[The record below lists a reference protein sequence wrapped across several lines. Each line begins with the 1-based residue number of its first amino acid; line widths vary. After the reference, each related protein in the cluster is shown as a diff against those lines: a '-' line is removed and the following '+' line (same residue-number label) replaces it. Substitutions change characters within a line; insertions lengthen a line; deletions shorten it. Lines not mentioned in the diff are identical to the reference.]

1 MSRAAGPRPWRFLA
15 PGLALGVLVAGGCD
29 AARPAPAV
37 PVFEEPEPMDPDVA
51 RAIDDA
57 VAEARANPRSAEAFG
72 RLGRIYQANEFYDLG
87 AQCYAIA
94 ARLEPA
100 TADWPYYLGVLAA
113 ERGRSDEAEAYFREV
128 TRLTPGYAPAWA
140 RLGDLLLIR
149 GERDEASAAF
159 DRYLA
164 LEPGGPWG
172 LVGLG
177 KIARHRGRFDEA
189 AELLERA
196 LDAEPRHRQAV
207 YLLAVTYRDLERP
220 RDADEQFAR
229 FAEMRTPFAPGD
241 PLIERMEQEATGAFG
256 LMRKANALLRA
267 GRHEE
272 AEALYWE
279 ILSRRPDEYTAVV
292 NVAQACLMQRRFDQA
307 RALWER
313 AVELRPVEP
322 HGHYGLA
329 LSLVATSRFE
339 AARTELNEVLRLDPD
354 HAGARQQLRKLQD
367 EHGARGGGRP

>member
-1 MSRAAGPRPWRFLA
+1 MSRRRWRLLG
-15 PGLALGVLVAGGCD
+15 PGLAVGMLVAGGCD
-29 AARPAPAV
+29 APRPAPAV
-37 PVFEEPEPMDPDVA
+37 PVFQEPEPMDPDVA

-57 VAEARANPRSAEAFG
+57 VAAARANPASAGAFG
-72 RLGRIYQANEFYDLG
+72 RLGRIYHANEFYDLG
-87 AQCYAIA
+87 ARCYAIA
-94 ARLEPA
+94 ARLDPA
-100 TADWPYYLGVLAA
+100 TPDWPYYLGVLAA
-113 ERGRSDEAEAYFREV
+113 ERGRGDEAEARFREV

-140 RLGDLLLIR
+140 RLGDLLLVR
-149 GERDEASAAF
+149 GEREEASAAF

-177 KIARHRGRFDEA
+177 KIARHSGRLDEA

-196 LDAEPRHRQAV
+196 LDVEPEHRQAA
-207 YLLAVTYRDLERP
+207 YLLGVTYRDLGRP
-220 RDADEQFAR
+220 QDADALFAR
-229 FAEMRTPFAPGD
+229 FAETHTSFAPPD
-241 PLIERMEQEATGAFG
+241 PWIERMEQEATGAFG

-292 NVAQACLMQRRFDQA
+292 NLGQVCLVQRRFDQA

-329 LSLVATSRFE
+329 LTLLATSRFQ
-339 AARTELNEVLRLDPD
+339 AAETELNEVLRLDPA
-354 HAGARQQLRKLQD
+354 HAGARQQLRKLHD
-367 EHGARGGGRP
+367 EHGARLGGQP